1 MFRIR
6 TVLIGLMILAIITM
20 PELVWAA
27 ASLDSAAVSITSHEN
42 DPALGADNLIGRE
55 EAVRSFTNAFPEL
68 TRGVELV
75 EDQEGCSFD
84 GRPAWGLGSPESGM
98 GPGSGHRVL
107 GGSVEAASGR
117 VLTMN
122 YNPLPEY
129 YRGKQVELTREQALL
144 NAQNFLSVMLPEL
157 KDSLK
162 LDQGFTPVF
171 IPNTSLTTY
180 YSFFWTRMADGVA
193 VNHERVMVGVDAF
206 TGLITHYT
214 NSCKE
219 IQLPPVKVNVSRD
232 EAITLLLEQAGIYPV
247 YKYAAT
253 KDGHISE
260 QIIPVYQLN
269 TEAMYIDALTGNFL
283 DYKGQ
288 ELAPEQVKVYSS
300 EFTPLLNGPVMNES
314 ALAEKEIDPRQ
325 AQETARQFLF
335 AAGFKGDIV
344 KSGGG
349 GGSGPG
355 YKDEHWFYSLQNDE
369 GGNRSGLRVE
379 IDAYSGEISGFH
391 KNESSPET
399 GNLVSRD
406 QALQIAR
413 QAIKKYSPGKENLLV
428 YTQTA
433 DYDNEPGKYSFTFN
447 RLLNGIPFDRD
458 NITVTISRQSGEVL
472 GYQIRWRPVQCSS
485 LNQLLDAAR
494 VKSILTQQL
503 NIELVH
509 MSSLD
514 KNYEESGEPRLAYVI
529 ARPRV
534 DALSGAMI
542 YGGKVD
548 PKASS
553 ANSPFAGHWSAPA
566 LSMLNENGLLTDTVN
581 PDEAITRREALKAI
595 LAATNPRAYY
605 SYAHGRQVEL
615 ENIKADDPDYETFAL
630 AASRGIISP
639 GEKINPEGDINR
651 EELAVWVIKSLG
663 WDNIAR
669 IKNTI
674 TTPVKDA
681 AKISSNRINYAGL
694 VYGLGIITPDDQ
706 NNIRPLDKVTQAEM
720 AIIASRIL
728 ALAPSGY

>member
-6 TVLIGLMILAIITM
+6 TVLIGVMILALITT

-27 ASLDSAAVSITSHEN
+27 ATIGPVAVPIVGQEN
-42 DPALGADNLIGRE
+42 DPAFGADNLIGRE

-68 TRGVELV
+68 TRGVEL
-75 EDQEGCSFD
+75 EAAQEGCSFD
-84 GRPAWGLGSPESGM
+84 GCPAWDLTSPETGIR
-98 GPGSGHRVL
+98 PGAGYRVL
-107 GGSVEAASGR
+107 SGSVEAASGR

-232 EAITLLLEQAGIYPV
+232 EAITILLEQAGIYPA

-260 QIIPVYQLN
+260 QIIPVYELN
-269 TEAMYIDALTGNFL
+269 TEAMYIDALTGSFL
-283 DYKGQ
+283 DYRGQ
-288 ELAPEQVKVYSS
+288 ELAPELKVYSS
-300 EFTPLLNGPVMNES
+300 DFTPLLNGPVINEP

-325 AQETARQFLF
+325 AQETARQFLL

-355 YKDEHWFYSLQNDE
+355 YKDEHWFYSPKSDE
-369 GGNRSGLRVE
+369 AGNRSGFRVE
-379 IDAYSGEISGFH
+379 IDAYSGKVSGFY

-399 GNLVSRD
+399 GSSVSRE
-406 QALQIAR
+406 QALKIAR

-428 YTQTA
+428 YTQTY
-433 DYDNEPGKYSFTFN
+433 DYDHEPGKYSFTFN

-485 LNQLLDAAR
+485 LNQLLDAAD
-494 VKSILTQQL
+494 VKSILAQQL

-509 MSSLD
+509 MSTLD
-514 KNYEESGEPRLAYVI
+514 NNYEESGEPRLGYLI

-548 PKASS
+548 LKTSS
-553 ANSPFAGHWSAPA
+553 DNIPFAGHWSAPA
-566 LSMLNENGLLTDTVN
+566 LSMLNENGLLIDTVN
-581 PDEAITRREALKAI
+581 PDETITRREALKAV
-595 LAATNPRAYY
+595 LAATNPRAHY
-605 SYAHGRQVEL
+605 SYTHGGQVQL
-615 ENIKADDPDYETFAL
+615 EDIKADDPDYETFAL

-639 GEKINPEGDINR
+639 GEKINPEGNINR

-663 WDNIAR
+663 WDSIAQ

-681 AKISSNRINYAGL
+681 AKISFNRINYAGL
-694 VYGLGIITPDDQ
+694 AYGLGIITPDDQ
-706 NNIRPLDKVTQAEM
+706 NNLRPLDKTTQAEM

-728 ALAPSGY
+728 ALTPSGY